1 MKQLENK
8 NDKEIL
14 RDNARDKYRNLTK
27 EKKIKRENM
36 EEIGIIIYLKIKR
49 IIFWL
54 KKKNFLIKK
63 KQKLKEYQK
72 HYREV

>member
-1 MKQLENK
+1 MQEINTEIQLK
-8 NDKEIL
+8 K
-14 RDNARDKYRNLTK
+14 
-27 EKKIKRENM
+27 KKIKRENM

-49 IIFWL
+49 ITFWL
-54 KKKNFLIKK
+54 KKRISWLK